1 MNENFQNS
9 LCWNIIRFGI
19 TLIASWLVVVV
30 IFAMCTEDE
39 LVPKYN
45 KQMFTGGVIL
55 ALSISFISSYNKIQQ
70 AKAKIPKYKAD
81 IESTKKMRNSLIEKA
96 NKVTDKYLNHESN
109 IMNNF
114 AEARKNEVSIHKVK
128 NAADFKTVVEKY
140 PDLKANEPTKKLLE
154 QLEMSE
160 KNLLQNRINYTESI
174 ANYNIQI
181 HSFPFSIIRGIF
193 KMDDMII
200 ENEEENEIISDE
212 ELGI

>member
-1 MNENFQNS
+1 MNENFKNS
-9 LCWNIIRFGI
+9 LFWNIIRFGI

-30 IFAMCTEDE
+30 IFAMCTEGE

-45 KQMFTGGVIL
+45 KQMFIGGVIL
-55 ALSISFISSYNKIQQ
+55 AFLISFISSYNKIQQ

-140 PDLKANEPTKKLLE
+140 PDLKANEPTMKLLE